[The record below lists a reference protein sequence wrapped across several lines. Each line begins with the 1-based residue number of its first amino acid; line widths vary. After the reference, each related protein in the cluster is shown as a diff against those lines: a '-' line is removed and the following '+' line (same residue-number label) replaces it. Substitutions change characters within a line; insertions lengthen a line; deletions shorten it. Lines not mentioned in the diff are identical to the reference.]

1 MTKNQ
6 SMLMLAGD
14 EHGEGSATPGKHA
27 RGRPRLGATMSDAER
42 AKRYRDNKKLRV
54 APIKCDDQGVT
65 PIKCDDHGVMPI
77 KRDDAGALQIK
88 RDDAGV
94 TFNRP
99 TVIGH
104 GAPHNAMATSPSYGM
119 LESRIILLNSATMR
133 LSDQLDE
140 ARDQIAA
147 LKKALRDAEDVT
159 RHEKSSAGSKRKRR

>member
-1 MTKNQ
+1 
-6 SMLMLAGD
+6 MLGV
-14 EHGEGSATPGKHA
+14 HA
-27 RGRPRLGATMSDAER
+27 RGRPRLASAMSDAQR
-42 AKRYRDNKKLRV
+42 AKRYRDNKKLLGES
-54 APIKCDDQGVT
+54 IKR
-65 PIKCDDHGVMPI
+65 DDHGVTP
-77 KRDDAGALQIK
+77 IK

-99 TVIGH
+99 TVIEH
-104 GAPHNAMATSPSYGM
+104 GAPHNATATSPSYGM

-159 RHEKSSAGSKRKRR
+159 RHEKSSAGSKRKCR

>member
-1 MTKNQ
+1 MPKNQ
-6 SMLMLAGD
+6 SVLKPAGD
-14 EHGEGSATPGKHA
+14 EQDEDSAMLGKHA
-27 RGRPRLGATMSDAER
+27 RGRPRLASAMSDAQR
-42 AKRYRDNKKLRV
+42 AKRYRDNKKLLGES
-54 APIKCDDQGVT
+54 IKR
-65 PIKCDDHGVMPI
+65 DDHGVTPI
-77 KRDDAGALQIK
+77 KRDDAGVPQIK

-99 TVIGH
+99 TVIEH
-104 GAPHNAMATSPSYGM
+104 GAPHNATATSPSYGM